1 MKGDGAAGFSFCV
14 QRPGET
20 VFMEKAVG
28 HCVLTVSGI
37 PREFKDFRTED
48 VGAVLLSSW
57 VVSSRTDGDE
67 PTLQKSW
74 YFAPGHRTWQAT
86 AESKKYKK
94 KRKSTFGRKGSP

>member
-48 VGAVLLSSW
+48 IGAVLLSSW

-67 PTLQKSW
+67 PLN
-74 YFAPGHRTWQAT
+74 
-86 AESKKYKK
+86 KYNCNSYRYHNTKNEA
-94 KRKSTFGRKGSP
+94 

>member
-1 MKGDGAAGFSFCV
+1 M
-14 QRPGET
+14 QRPGEM

-28 HCVLTVSGI
+28 HGVLTVSGI
-37 PREFKDFRTED
+37 PREFKDFRTEH

-57 VVSSRTDGDE
+57 VVSYRTEGDE

-86 AESKKYKK
+86 AESKYKK
-94 KRKSTFGRKGSP
+94 KRKSIFGRNGSRHLVEILLLHSLV